1 MRTGRRRGHAGETD
15 TPPTSQPT
23 VEPAAPVETAE
34 PEPQGDDFVV
44 TYIED
49 GDTIEVNTG
58 ERVGLIGID
67 TPEQSECGFEE
78 ASQRMEKL
86 TLGETV
92 TLTPGAQDDVDRYG
106 RLLRY
111 VDWVK

>member
-1 MRTGRRRGHAGETD
+1 MKKLLLAVPAVVLFVPACGQAVAVDMPAETD

-34 PEPQGDDFVV
+34 PEPQGDEFIV

-58 ERVGLIGID
+58 ERVRLIGID
-67 TPEQSECGFEE
+67 TLEEGECGFEGL
-78 ASQRMEKL
+78 AAHGKADA
-86 TLGETV
+86 G
-92 TLTPGAQDDVDRYG
+92 
-106 RLLRY
+106 
-111 VDWVK
+111 

>member
-1 MRTGRRRGHAGETD
+1 MLFVPACGQAIAVDMPAETD

-23 VEPAAPVETAE
+23 VEPAASVETAE
-34 PEPQGDDFVV
+34 PEPQGDKFVV

-58 ERVGLIGID
+58 ERVRLIGID

-78 ASQRMEKL
+78 ASQRIPRYNS
-86 TLGETV
+86 TDGYGEH
-92 TLTPGAQDDVDRYG
+92 DREALYEAA
-106 RLLRY
+106 
-111 VDWVK
+111 W